1 MAVFGF
7 MNNLYRVLFTI
18 VVGYIAC
25 ITITKLLS
33 PYLSDF
39 LSTLIFYFLAL
50 VIGIYLN
57 RGACRTCCD

>member
-1 MAVFGF
+1 MPVFGF

-18 VVGYIAC
+18 VVGYVAC

-39 LSTLIFYFLAL
+39 LSTLIF
-50 VIGIYLN
+50 IS
-57 RGACRTCCD
+57 